1 MWIPFLAFLWFYVV
15 FSCLPI
21 QAGEDKDKRK
31 AAPPADLVIVSD
43 EVSQITL
50 AQGTTFVASME
61 ASISTA
67 YNQPNDTFS
76 LRVIHDVWVENR
88 KIMPKGTRIHAHI
101 QDVISPIQG
110 RDAIL
115 KIKAHALE
123 TLDGDLFPIEGTL
136 YTSMEDAGVQGGGVT
151 QPMNGRLVRYEIMGI
166 GMINRVMPEGPRAM
180 GQHQTMKPGQLVRL
194 RLDNPVRVFHA
205 FEKET

>member
-1 MWIPFLAFLWFYVV
+1 MWYPTVFLLV
-15 FSCLPI
+15 FCLLLNSLTT

-31 AAPPADLVIVSD
+31 SAPPAEVLLVSD

-50 AQGTTFVASME
+50 ARGTTFVASME

-76 LRVIHDVWVENR
+76 LRIIHDVWVENR

-101 QDVISPIQG
+101 QDVIPPIQG

-123 TLDGDLFPIEGTL
+123 TLDGELLPIEGTL

-180 GQHQTMKPGQLVRL
+180 GQHQKMKPGQLVRL
-194 RLDNPVRVFHA
+194 RLDTPVKVFHS
-205 FEKET
+205 FE

>member
-1 MWIPFLAFLWFYVV
+1 
-15 FSCLPI
+15 
-21 QAGEDKDKRK
+21 
-31 AAPPADLVIVSD
+31 
-43 EVSQITL
+43 
-50 AQGTTFVASME
+50 
-61 ASISTA
+61 
-67 YNQPNDTFS
+67 
-76 LRVIHDVWVENR
+76 
-88 KIMPKGTRIHAHI
+88 MPKGTRIHAHI

-180 GQHQTMKPGQLVRL
+180 GQHQKMKPGQLVRL
-194 RLDNPVRVFHA
+194 RLDTPVKVFHS
-205 FEKET
+205 FE